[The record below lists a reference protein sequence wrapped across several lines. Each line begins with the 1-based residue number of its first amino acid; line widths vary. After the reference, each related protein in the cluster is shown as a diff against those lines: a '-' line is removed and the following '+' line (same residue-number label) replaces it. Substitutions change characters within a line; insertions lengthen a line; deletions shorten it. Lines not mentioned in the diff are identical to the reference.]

1 MNNTFLLFY
10 SPKPRSYSAR
20 SAHRSSTRPTCGR
33 HPIRQVSK
41 KKTGER
47 ISDFI
52 TFYYHYYY
60 YYYYYYHYYYY
71 CFLSLLVE
79 AKLSVSVLPRVHI
92 PWYIIQFLAVQSSL
106 QLVPNLLAVAFR
118 LTTPT
123 VTPNMRDKSLEV
135 WEATLRAGF
144 WGLDVVCVSFL
155 DVFEASTP
163 TVVSW
168 WKSKSWQNG
177 LNRSLVGTNTLDLQW
192 RFKTFWLQYLA

>member
-1 MNNTFLLFY
+1 MGGIRSDRFL
-10 SPKPRSYSAR
+10 
-20 SAHRSSTRPTCGR
+20 
-33 HPIRQVSK
+33 K

-60 YYYYYYHYYYY
+60 YYYYYDYYYY

-123 VTPNMRDKSLEV
+123 VTPNMRDRSLEV